1 MQREIEDTVL
11 EHFSD
16 DNVTHIKRL
25 VYFFASTKAKQE
37 ANADYLRLFVSHYN
51 VRRLSI
57 T

>member
-11 EHFSD
+11 GHFSD
-16 DNVTHIKRL
+16 DNVAHIKRL

-37 ANADYLRLFVSHYN
+37 TNADYLFVSHYN